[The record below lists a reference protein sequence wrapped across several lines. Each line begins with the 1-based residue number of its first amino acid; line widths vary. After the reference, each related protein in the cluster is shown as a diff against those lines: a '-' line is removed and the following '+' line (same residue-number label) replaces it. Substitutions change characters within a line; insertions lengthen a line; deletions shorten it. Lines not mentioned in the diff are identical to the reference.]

1 MNNRTGRVC
10 PCIRFAPRNPAR
22 QMGFSLMHC
31 LLSVGGLDSRTEKL
45 MLGSN
50 ISHFRILEKIGSGGM
65 GDVYKAE
72 DLKLGRLI
80 ALKFLPDRL
89 IRDADAAE
97 RFRREARIISAVN
110 HPNICTVYETGEVDG
125 HHFLAME
132 LLQGRTLKE
141 HIHGQPLHVDQL
153 LDFAIQI
160 SDGLDAAHSR
170 GVIHRDIKPE
180 NIFVTTRGQVKIL
193 DFGLAKITEKL
204 RDSPLTFQ
212 PDSRTEGGATMDL
225 LTAPGAPIGT
235 LAYMSPEQT
244 RGRPLDS
251 RTDLFSFGSVLY
263 EMATGRRPFTGET
276 FAAVT
281 DCILHATPAPLAS
294 SRTTIPA
301 QLERMIRKALEKDP
315 ARRLQSAAAIRN
327 ELEGI
332 RQQRALQA
340 SGGASFKQLIRRPV
354 VLSGA
359 LLLLILLASG
369 GGLIHRHYSRLRWL
383 REKATPEIR
392 ELAMQ
397 RRGIAAY
404 RLIKEAERYA
414 SSDPS
419 LIKVKA
425 ESLWPNAVVSSPA
438 GADVYV
444 RDYSDLQGKW
454 EPLGKTPLQG
464 NRLPNSFYAFRFV
477 KDGYETIEATGTA
490 LESAPLSVILDP
502 RGTLPPR
509 MVHIV
514 GGTVDPTAHFE
525 VKLDDFL
532 LDKFEVTNEE
542 FKKFID
548 NGGYRD
554 PRYWKV
560 PIFND
565 GRQLEFSRAMLL
577 FRDKTNRFG
586 PSTWELGTYPVGE
599 DQYPVSGVSWY
610 EAAAYAEF
618 TGKKLPTVYHWYR
631 AALMGRFSD
640 IVLASNFDR
649 KGPARVGSY
658 PGLGPFG
665 TYDMAGNVKEW
676 CLNSAGHR
684 KYLVGGSYSD
694 PPYLYQQ
701 AEAQNPLDRS
711 PLNGLRLMKYL
722 HGEAVPA
729 ILEAPLSFELSD
741 YRNVVP
747 VSDTVFHVYESMYA
761 YDRSPLDSKIDGEDD
776 SSPYWR
782 KQRITFNAAYGAER
796 VIAYLYLPK
805 AASPPY
811 QVVVYFPH
819 GGAQTFRTVE
829 DTQLVLIDF
838 LIKSGR
844 ALMFPIYKDTY
855 ERLTAPPDAGTVAE
869 RDEVLQQA
877 KDLRRS
883 VDYLETRSDINRDK
897 LSYYGISWGA
907 IQGGIMTAIEKR
919 FKVAVFAAGG
929 CNNSKVLPEVDPMN
943 FAPRVKVPVLMVNGR
958 YDFMIPADT
967 CQDPFFRALGTPAQ
981 DKKHVLFD
989 TGHSPPQLPVM
1000 KEALDWLDHYLGPV
1014 K

>member
-1 MNNRTGRVC
+1 
-10 PCIRFAPRNPAR
+10 
-22 QMGFSLMHC
+22 
-31 LLSVGGLDSRTEKL
+31 
-45 MLGSN
+45 MLGRK

-72 DLKLGRLI
+72 DLNLGRLI
-80 ALKFLPDRL
+80 ALKFLPDRFAL
-89 IRDADAAE
+89 DADAAE
-97 RFRREARIISAVN
+97 RFRREARVISSLN
-110 HPNICTVYETGEVDG
+110 HPNICTVYETGDADG
-125 HHFLAME
+125 QYFLAME
-132 LLQGRTLKE
+132 LLQGHTLKE
-141 HIHGQPLHVDQL
+141 HIHAKPLETDEL
-153 LDFAIQI
+153 LDVAIQI
-160 SDGLDAAHSR
+160 ADGLDAAHSR
-170 GVIHRDIKPE
+170 GVIHRDMKPE

-193 DFGLAKITEKL
+193 DFGLAKITQDL
-204 RDSPLTFQ
+204 RESPLMFTSASQ
-212 PDSRTEGGATMDL
+212 TEGGATLDL

-263 EMATGRRPFTGET
+263 EMASGRRPFCGET

-281 DCILHATPAPLAS
+281 DSILHSTPAPLAS
-294 SRTTIPA
+294 SAATIPA
-301 QLERMIRKALEKDP
+301 QLDRMIRKALEKDP
-315 ARRLQSAAAIRN
+315 NHRLQSAAAMRS
-327 ELEGI
+327 ELESI
-332 RQQRALQA
+332 RRERAVQA
-340 SGGASFKQLIRRPV
+340 SGAASFMQLVRRPAV
-354 VLSGA
+354 AGGA
-359 LLLLILLASG
+359 LLVLILLAAAG
-369 GGLIHRHYSRLRWL
+369 GVMYRHFSRLRWL

-419 LIKVKA
+419 LMKVKA
-425 ESLWPNAVVSSPA
+425 ESLWPNAVVSSPP

-444 RDYSDLQGKW
+444 RDYGDLQGQW

-464 NRLPNSFYAFRFV
+464 NRLPNAFYAFRLI
-477 KDGYETIEATGTA
+477 KDGYETVEATGTA
-490 LESAPLSVILDP
+490 QESAPLSVILDP
-502 RGTLPPR
+502 VGSLPPR

-514 GGTVDPTAHFE
+514 GGRVDPTAHLE
-525 VKLDDFL
+525 VRVDDFL
-532 LDKFEVTNEE
+532 LDKFEVTNRE
-542 FKKFID
+542 FKKFVD
-548 NGGYRD
+548 EGGYRD
-554 PRYWKV
+554 PRYWKN
-560 PIFND
+560 PIVKD
-565 GRQLEFSRAMLL
+565 GKKVEFGQAMLL
-577 FRDKTNRFG
+577 LRDKTNRFA

-599 DQYPVSGVSWY
+599 DEYPVSGVSWY
-610 EAAAYAEF
+610 EASAYAEF
-618 TGKKLPTVYHWYR
+618 VGKKIPTVYHWYR

-676 CLNSAGHR
+676 CLNSAGDR
-684 KYLVGGSYSD
+684 RYLVGGAYTD

-701 AEAQNPLDRS
+701 AEARSPLDRS
-711 PLNGLRLMKYL
+711 SVNGIRLMKYL
-722 HGEAVPA
+722 HPEPVPA

-741 YRNVVP
+741 YRNAVP
-747 VSDTVFHVYESMYA
+747 VSDSVFRIYESMYS
-761 YDRSPLDSKIDGEDD
+761 YDRTPLDSKIDSEDD

-782 KQRITFNAAYGAER
+782 KQRITFNAAYGGER

-805 AASPPY
+805 TASPPY

-819 GGAQTFRTVE
+819 GGAQSFRTVE
-829 DTQLVLIDF
+829 DTQLALIDF

-844 ALMFPIYKDTY
+844 ALIFPIYKDTY
-855 ERLTAPPDAGTVAE
+855 ERLATPPNAGTVAE

-883 VDYLETRSDINRDK
+883 VDYLETRPDINSGK
-897 LSYYGISWGA
+897 LAYYGISWGGT
-907 IQGGIMTAIEKR
+907 QGAIMTAIEKR
-919 FKVAVFAAGG
+919 FKVAVLAAGG
-929 CNNSKVLPEVDPMN
+929 CNNAEVLPEVDPMN
-943 FAPRVKVPVLMVNGR
+943 FAPRVKIPVLMVNGR
-958 YDFMIPADT
+958 YDFMIPEDT
-967 CQDPFFRALGTPAQ
+967 CQEPFFRALGTPAQ
-981 DKKHVLFD
+981 DKRHVLFD